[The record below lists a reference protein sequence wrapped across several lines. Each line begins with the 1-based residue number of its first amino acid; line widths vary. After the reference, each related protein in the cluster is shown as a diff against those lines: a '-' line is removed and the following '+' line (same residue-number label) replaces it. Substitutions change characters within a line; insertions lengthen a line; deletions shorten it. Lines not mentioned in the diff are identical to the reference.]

1 MRYSIMLRKFNLF
14 LSLLTVIITIS
25 PLVQARG
32 RDGHPRSQKTRTE
45 RHKVKISKDK
55 QHSQLTVEQRETIK
69 SKISQMKEAES
80 TPKAIKQTVDQMMQN
95 FGVEPTQ
102 RKGKGRAKRQNPLDQ
117 LTEEQKSHIDT
128 KIKEMRE
135 AGANRGEIR
144 KQMGTMLEGFGVDLS
159 QRKGKRKGQDQNPL
173 DQLTEE
179 QKSQVD
185 AKVKEMR
192 EAGTDRREIRNQ
204 VHSMLEG
211 FGLKKTQ
218 KKKGGRRGFRGRGK
232 RRYTTPG
239 QTSTTE
245 IETNQ

>member
-1 MRYSIMLRKFNLF
+1 MRYSIMLRKLNLF

-25 PLVQARG
+25 PLVQAKG
-32 RDGHPRSQKTRTE
+32 RDGYPRGQKTRTE
-45 RHKVKISKDK
+45 HHQVKISKDK
-55 QHSQLTVEQRETIK
+55 QHSQLTAEQRETIK
-69 SKISQMKEAES
+69 SKVSQMKEAES

-102 RKGKGRAKRQNPLDQ
+102 RKGKGRAKRQNPLGQ

-135 AGANRGEIR
+135 AGANRDEIR
-144 KQMGTMLEGFGVDLS
+144 KQMGTMLEGFGVDIS
-159 QRKGKRKGQDQNPL
+159 QRKGKRKGKDQNTL

-192 EAGTDRREIRNQ
+192 EAGTDRREVRNQ

-211 FGLKKTQ
+211 FGLKKPQ
-218 KKKGGRRGFRGRGK
+218 KKKGRRRGFRGRGK
-232 RRYTTPG
+232 RRYTTLG